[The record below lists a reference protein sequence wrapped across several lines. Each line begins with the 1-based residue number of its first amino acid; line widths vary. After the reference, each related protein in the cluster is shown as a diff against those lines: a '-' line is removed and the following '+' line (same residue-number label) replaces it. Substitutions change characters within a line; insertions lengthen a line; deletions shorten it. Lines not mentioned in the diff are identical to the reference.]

1 VSAAGRDVARGR
13 REASSTRQVVDP
25 GGRQVVD
32 HGALEV
38 LDPGVLT
45 LVQDLGRPGWAH
57 VGVGRSGA
65 ADAAALRLANR
76 VVANDEGAAGL
87 ELLMGGLRLRARG
100 PLTIACAGAPA
111 PVRVGGV
118 PVGMHAPVEVP
129 DGAEVRVGAPTRGLR
144 TYLAVRG
151 GVDVPPVLGSRA
163 TDRLGG
169 IGPAPLATGD
179 VLPVGLPP
187 AAWPPVDVAPV
198 RPWPDGPWRLPVV
211 PGPHAD
217 WFEHGLDAVCGAD
230 GFRVTPSSDRVALR
244 LDGPRVVRVPA
255 RAGAELPSA
264 GLVPGAVQVPPDG
277 LPVVFGVDHPVTGG
291 YPVVAV
297 VRASALGVLAQV
309 RPGEPVRFV
318 RG

>member
-1 VSAAGRDVARGR
+1 MRAGGDVTGGRGA
-13 REASSTRQVVDP
+13 ASSALDVV
-25 GGRQVVD
+25 
-32 HGALEV
+32 E
-38 LDPGVLT
+38 PGVLT

-76 VVANDEGAAGL
+76 LVANPEGAAGL

-100 PLTIACAGAPA
+100 PLTVACAGAPA
-111 PVRVGGV
+111 PVRVDGV
-118 PVGMHAPVEVP
+118 PVGMHAPVEVA
-129 DGAEVRVGAPTRGLR
+129 DGAEVRVGAPARGLR

-151 GVDVPPVLGSRA
+151 GIDVPPVLGSRA
-163 TDRLGG
+163 ADRLGG
-169 IGPAPLATGD
+169 IGPAPLAAGD
-179 VLPVGLPP
+179 VLPVGAPP
-187 AAWPPVDVAPV
+187 SGWPPVDVAPV
-198 RPWPDGPWRLPVV
+198 RPWPDGPWRLPVL
-211 PGPHAD
+211 PGPHVA
-217 WFEHGLDAVCGAD
+217 WFDGGLDALCGAD

-244 LDGPRVVRVPA
+244 LDGPRVVRVRA

-297 VRASALGVLAQV
+297 VRASALGILAQV

-318 RG
+318 RD

>member
-1 VSAAGRDVARGR
+1 M
-13 REASSTRQVVDP
+13 T
-25 GGRQVVD
+25 GGTD
-32 HGALEV
+32 GSPTLEV
-38 LDPGVLT
+38 VDPGVLT

-76 VVANDEGAAGL
+76 LVANPDGAAGL
-87 ELLMGGLRLRARG
+87 ELLMGGLRVRARG
-100 PLTIACAGAPA
+100 PVTVALAGAPA
-111 PVRVGGV
+111 PAWVGGV
-118 PVGMHAPVEVP
+118 RVGMHAPVEVP
-129 DGAEVRVGAPTRGLR
+129 DGAEVRVGPPERGLR

-151 GVDVPPVLGSRA
+151 GLDVVPVLGSRA

-169 IGPAPLATGD
+169 IGPAPLAAGD
-179 VLPVGLPP
+179 VLPVGPP
-187 AAWPPVDVAPV
+187 PSEGPPVDVAAV
-198 RPWPDGPWRLPVV
+198 RPWPEGPRRLPVV

-217 WFEHGLDAVCGAD
+217 WFEGGIDAVCGAD

-244 LDGPRVVRVPA
+244 LAGPRVARVPG
-255 RAGAELPSA
+255 REGAELPSL

-297 VRASALGVLAQV
+297 VRASALGVVAQV

-318 RG
+318 RA

>member
-1 VSAAGRDVARGR
+1 MNAPGGDAARGR
-13 REASSTRQVVDP
+13 REASPGREVVAS
-25 GGRQVVD
+25 
-32 HGALEV
+32 GALEV
-38 LDPGVLT
+38 VEPGVLT
-45 LVQDLGRPGWAH
+45 LIQDLGRPGWAH

-65 ADAAALRLANR
+65 ADASALRLANR
-76 VVANDEGAAGL
+76 LVANDEGAAGL

-100 PLTIACAGAPA
+100 PLTVACAGAPA

-129 DGAEVRVGAPTRGLR
+129 DGAEIRVGAPSRGLR

-179 VLPVGLPP
+179 VIPVAAPP

-198 RPWPDGPWRLPVV
+198 RPWPEGPWRLPVMT
-211 PGPHAD
+211 GPHAD
-217 WFEHGLDAVCGAD
+217 WFDGGLDALCGAD

-244 LDGPRVVRVPA
+244 LDGPRVVRVRA
-255 RAGAELPSA
+255 RAAAELPSA

>member
-1 VSAAGRDVARGR
+1 MTGGGEPSSAV
-13 REASSTRQVVDP
+13 EVV
-25 GGRQVVD
+25 
-32 HGALEV
+32 E
-38 LDPGVLT
+38 PGVLT

-65 ADAAALRLANR
+65 ADVAALRLANR
-76 VVANDEGAAGL
+76 LVANTEGAAGL

-100 PLTIACAGAPA
+100 PLTVACAGAPA

-129 DGAEVRVGAPTRGLR
+129 AGAEVRIGAPTSGLR

-169 IGPAPLATGD
+169 IGPAPLAAGD
-179 VLPVGLPP
+179 VLPVGAPP
-187 AAWPPVDVAPV
+187 SGWPPVDVAPV
-198 RPWPDGPWRLPVV
+198 RPWPDGPWRLPVL

-217 WFEHGLDAVCGAD
+217 WFDGGPDALCGAD

-255 RAGAELPSA
+255 RADAELPSA

-297 VRASALGVLAQV
+297 VRTSALGALAQV

-318 RG
+318 RA